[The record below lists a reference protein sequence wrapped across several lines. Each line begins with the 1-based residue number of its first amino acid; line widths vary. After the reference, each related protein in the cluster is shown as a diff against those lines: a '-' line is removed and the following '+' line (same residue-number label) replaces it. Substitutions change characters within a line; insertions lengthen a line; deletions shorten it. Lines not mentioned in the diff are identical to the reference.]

1 LLLPENKQD
10 NQDNHSVMKH
20 QRLPTPDQSSTEIV
34 CGNHFWTRPETDFL
48 SSYECCKG
56 NDMENSLATQFRNVL
71 TGISAE
77 TIESYEHAM
86 TALIDTVNK
95 AMQQREDLGDLIG
108 PNPVELMFEN
118 HTNHAHFML
127 TQLRLKSAKVLLE
140 GIFWAYHTYTNRGFS
155 PNYFPI
161 ELATWKTAIMNRI
174 ESHHAE
180 SIMAV
185 YQLMIDH
192 HRDFLFFS
200 QQPSSPIEIEEALL
214 EYFKRYL
221 EALLVPNMQKAMEV
235 SREYIQTVWDIPNWW
250 ERVISPSMYE
260 IGRLWADGEITVGQ
274 EHIAT
279 SITQRV
285 ISMYYPLILELPRT
299 KGAVIVAVSPE
310 ELHEIGAR
318 MVADMLEMHGW
329 DVYYTGANTPQESLI
344 DLIHS
349 QQAHFLCISTTLP
362 SHLLHVEQIIKK
374 VRAETFE
381 QPVHVLVGGQAYM
394 GDPDLWKTI
403 GADGFVL
410 NASQSVNYLQAH
422 QAANGHGNGNGYGAA
437 GTYAS

>member
-1 LLLPENKQD
+1 MQ
-10 NQDNHSVMKH
+10 
-20 QRLPTPDQSSTEIV
+20 
-34 CGNHFWTRPETDFL
+34 
-48 SSYECCKG
+48 
-56 NDMENSLATQFRNVL
+56 NSLVTQFRNSL
-71 TGISAE
+71 ADIAEE
-77 TIESYEHAM
+77 TIQSYEQALP
-86 TALIDTVNK
+86 TLIDTVNM
-95 AMQQREDLGDLIG
+95 AMQKREDLSDLIG

-118 HTNHAHFML
+118 HANHAHFML

-161 ELATWKTAIMNRI
+161 VLATWKIAITNQIEDKHALPITAI
-174 ESHHAE
+174 
-180 SIMAV
+180 
-185 YQLMIDH
+185 YQAMIDH

-200 QQPSSPIEIEEALL
+200 QQPSSPIEVEEALL
-214 EYFKRYL
+214 DYFKRYL
-221 EALLVPNMQKAMEV
+221 EALLAPNMQKAQEA

-285 ISMYYPLILELPRT
+285 ISMYYPMILELPRN

-329 DVYYTGANTPQESLI
+329 DVYYTGANTPSESLI

-362 SHLLHVEQIIKK
+362 SHLLHVEKIIKK
-374 VRAETFE
+374 VRSEPFE

-422 QAANGHGNGNGYGAA
+422 QTTNGHGNGNGHGASR
-437 GTYAS
+437 TYAS